1 MARRYQPWYGFI
13 IWLARTV
20 LFKLTGG
27 IRVVG
32 QDNVPFTGPLIVAPN
47 HSSNLDPE
55 AAAVCVG
62 RQITFMA
69 KAQLFNVPVLGQL
82 IRSLGAFPV
91 HRGTA
96 DTEALRLT
104 YKLLGEGRAVLVFPE
119 GTRGDGKQLLPV
131 SRGIAMIAKR
141 SGAPVLPVAII
152 GTHRKMPKGRSWIGW
167 GKTVVAFGTP
177 LRIEDF
183 QAGRSEKEAGEALAG
198 AWVNQILSMCR
209 NHGWDLKEPEA
220 QTLSQ
225 SQAESS
231 KSSTDTTG

>member
-152 GTHRKMPKGRSWIGW
+152 GTHRKMPKGRPWIGW
-167 GKTVVAFGTP
+167 GRTIVSFGKL
-177 LRIEDF
+177 LRFEDF
-183 QAGRSEKEAGEALAG
+183 QEGRSEKEAGEALARAWCAEIVRLFREQG
-198 AWVNQILSMCR
+198 ATIDM
-209 NHGWDLKEPEA
+209 PEIA
-220 QTLSQ
+220 PSP
-225 SQAESS
+225 SS
-231 KSSTDTTG
+231 

>member
-1 MARRYQPWYGFI
+1 MARRYKPWYGFI

-32 QDNVPFTGPLIVAPN
+32 QENVPFTGPLIVAPN

-69 KAQLFNVPVLGQL
+69 KAQLFKVPVLGQL

-104 YKLLGEGRAVLVFPE
+104 YRLLGEGRAVLVFPE

-152 GTHRKMPKGRSWIGW
+152 GNHKKMPKGRPWIGW
-167 GKTVVAFGTP
+167 GRTIVAFAKP
-177 LRIEDF
+177 LRFEDF
-183 QAGRSEKEAGEALAG
+183 QEGRSEKEAGEALARAWCAEIVRLFREQG
-198 AWVNQILSMCR
+198 AKIEM
-209 NHGWDLKEPEA
+209 PETA
-220 QTLSQ
+220 
-225 SQAESS
+225 A
-231 KSSTDTTG
+231 